1 MSDTLALPATYES
14 ESEAADKYRRILAML
29 TPENSAG
36 EQIDVFGEISK
47 LIKIADGLFEALQP
61 IGSAHR
67 RCAST
72 LVGNVR
78 NMKSQGEED
87 RVLADWY
94 RFIREPKASSPA
106 TLPKDQWIV
115 VGRPGDMGSL
125 SGTSLD
131 EAIDKAMRDKSYT
144 YDAAEGP
151 LLCYQVGEQDWV
163 AAQNAAQALAVYAEN
178 SGDWLREDTD
188 DLEVVLADDA
198 MLDQEWVD
206 EDPPHQRA
214 GTLREW
220 LAEATDPT
228 YLNGTE

>member
-115 VGRPGDMGSL
+115 V
-125 SGTSLD
+125 
-131 EAIDKAMRDKSYT
+131 EA
-144 YDAAEGP
+144 P
-151 LLCYQVGEQDWV
+151 
-163 AAQNAAQALAVYAEN
+163 
-178 SGDWLREDTD
+178 
-188 DLEVVLADDA
+188 
-198 MLDQEWVD
+198 
-206 EDPPHQRA
+206 
-214 GTLREW
+214 
-220 LAEATDPT
+220 ATW
-228 YLNGTE
+228 GH